1 LQVNPCG
8 TDVGTAGAK
17 NIFSIGLTTVAVFE
31 TPTILVLRNLED
43 LQENAERDLSTGY
56 GLQISLAK

>member
-1 LQVNPCG
+1 
-8 TDVGTAGAK
+8 
-17 NIFSIGLTTVAVFE
+17 VAVFE